1 MKVEDLNAFIESYI
15 EGRFQIEHDTNTANQ
30 FFGLDANEIVKKKV
44 LRLQRIKQ
52 NANSHTNN
60 WKTLL
65 IVELQNKGEIQSA
78 LQWSAT
84 VKDALLDPETADL
97 YLLIIFDRND
107 IDISVDECYSIESS
121 EKYCRKY
128 VQRPGQTAVEL
139 IDRTFFSKLE
149 DAQQQDDAVD
159 PINTAMATTAEKHPW
174 FTVEEQRKWRAAL
187 LSNESGNE
195 LIESLFS
202 QIKN

>member
-1 MKVEDLNAFIESYI
+1 MKIEDLNAFIESYI
-15 EGRFQIEHDTNTANQ
+15 EGRFQIGNDINTANQ
-30 FFGLDANEIVKKKV
+30 FCGLDTNDMVKKKV

-52 NANSHTNN
+52 YKNGHTNN

-65 IVELQNKGEIQSA
+65 ILELQNKEEIQSA

-97 YLLIIFDRND
+97 YLLIIFDQND

-139 IDRTFFSKLE
+139 IERTFLGKLE
-149 DAQQQDDAVD
+149 DAQQQGDAVD
-159 PINTAMATTAEKHPW
+159 PINTAMTATAEKHSW
-174 FTVEEQRKWRAAL
+174 FTVEEQRKWRTAL

-195 LIESLFS
+195 LIESLFPE
-202 QIKN
+202 IKN